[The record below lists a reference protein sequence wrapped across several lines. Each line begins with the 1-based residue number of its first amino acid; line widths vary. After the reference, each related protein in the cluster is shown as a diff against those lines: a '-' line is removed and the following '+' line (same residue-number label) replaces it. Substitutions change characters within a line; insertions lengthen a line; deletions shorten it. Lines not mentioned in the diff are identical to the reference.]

1 KDNLPC
7 FITVT
12 CEFTK
17 FDNPLRITAG
27 ELTFQNKEGGA
38 ISLVTT
44 TRAIYISIGE
54 NFNELLA
61 DELFGYGVNVPNTPA
76 EGLRMAKSEISS
88 DLRRVVFYI
97 GDPAMHLAFPKK
109 NIRLTKLNGVPI
121 AEATDTLKALSKVKL
136 EGEVVNAAGTLMAD
150 YNGVLEAKVFDK
162 NVMRQTLRNDGNGDV
177 MNFITLGEGIFNGQ
191 ASVNNGLFEF
201 EFVVPRDIQIPVGKG
216 RVSLYEIGG
225 AHV

>member
-1 KDNLPC
+1 D
-7 FITVT
+7 T
-12 CEFTK
+12 
-17 FDNPLRITAG
+17 G
-27 ELTFQNKEGGA
+27 EL
-38 ISLVTT
+38 
-44 TRAIYISIGE
+44 
-54 NFNELLA
+54 FNILLA
-61 DELFGYGVNVPNTPA
+61 DELFGYGVDVPNTPA
-76 EGLRMAKSEISS
+76 EGLMRAKESNALSGNP
-88 DLRRVVFYI
+88 LRRVVFYI

-109 NIRLTKLNGVPI
+109 SIRLTKLNGVPL
-121 AEATDTLKALSKVKL
+121 AEATDTLKALSKIKL